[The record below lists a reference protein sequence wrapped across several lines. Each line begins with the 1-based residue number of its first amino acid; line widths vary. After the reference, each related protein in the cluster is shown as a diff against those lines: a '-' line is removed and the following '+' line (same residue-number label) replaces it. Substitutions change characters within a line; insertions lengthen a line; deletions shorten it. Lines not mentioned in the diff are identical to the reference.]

1 LTPPTPLHIM
11 SDAYKARSKN
21 VILVKDDVG
30 KAKATCYDL
39 PHQAFAY
46 GRSEPADLEGAR
58 EVTMHW
64 AAHVPRPKPGE
75 NCQDFRKLNRM
86 AAKANVPNAV
96 ALAEFKRGHDV
107 KLIPP
112 APVGAQPKV
121 IPSDVIPSFA
131 YGRKSRPSTPIN
143 AVVGYQYSAEY
154 EEALSNG
161 YYNYEMSAGPARTK
175 VRLTKASRSLIA
187 TSRAKRGDG
196 YENMEPPQLF
206 KLSKFKN
213 VSSRFLNGIQ
223 LEPLGATGG
232 MERAQS
238 MPQLVR
244 GGGGGGGYGEC

>member
-1 LTPPTPLHIM
+1 M
-11 SDAYKARSKN
+11 SDAYRGRSKN
-21 VILVKDDVG
+21 SILVKDDVG
-30 KAKATCYDL
+30 KAKATCFDL
-39 PHQAFAY
+39 PHEAFAY
-46 GRSEPADLEGAR
+46 GRAEAADLEGAR

-75 NCQDFRKLNRM
+75 NVQDFRKLNRM

-96 ALAEFKRGHDV
+96 RLAEFKREHDV

-161 YYNYEMSAGPARTK
+161 YYRYQIDSDVANSKTK

-187 TSRAKRGDG
+187 TSRNKRDSF
-196 YENMEPPQLF
+196 EIQPPPELF
-206 KLSKFKN
+206 KLSKFKK
-213 VSSRFLNGIQ
+213 VPSRLM
-223 LEPLGATGG
+223 LAPLGGSASSP
-232 MERAQS
+232 A
-238 MPQLVR
+238 LLA
-244 GGGGGGGYGEC
+244 

>member
-1 LTPPTPLHIM
+1 M
-11 SDAYKARSKN
+11 SDAYRGRSKN
-21 VILVKDDVG
+21 VILVRDDVG

-96 ALAEFKRGHDV
+96 ELAAFKRQHDV

-154 EEALSNG
+154 EEALANCYVQYQAQADQSV
-161 YYNYEMSAGPARTK
+161 AKTT
-175 VRLTKASRSLIA
+175 VRLTKASRALIQG
-187 TSRAKRGDG
+187 SKKDRANTVV
-196 YENMEPPQLF
+196 EEPKPLF
-206 KLSKFKN
+206 KLSKFNK
-213 VSSRFLNGIQ
+213 VSSRFLNF
-223 LEPLGATGG
+223 PGAPSPIGG
-232 MERAQS
+232 VAQS
-238 MPQLVR
+238 GIDKSMSAPNLR
-244 GGGGGGGYGEC
+244 GEF